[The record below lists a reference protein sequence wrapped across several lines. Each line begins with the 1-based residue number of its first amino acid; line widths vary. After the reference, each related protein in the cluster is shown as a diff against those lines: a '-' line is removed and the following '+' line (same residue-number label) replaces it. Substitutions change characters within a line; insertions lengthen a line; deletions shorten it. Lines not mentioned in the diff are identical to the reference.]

1 MILPRLRALGR
12 KVLFFALMASFV
24 GLSHPSLALD
34 APTREITDMAGRKVT
49 IPAVITRVYG
59 SSPPANYLLYALAHD
74 LMVGLSFPIA
84 EADKRFLRPETLKLS
99 VLGIVMGQIRQ
110 YNPEEIL
117 KTKPDFVLAWVDR
130 FGSVSETEARFAK
143 IGLPVVVVRLD
154 SLADYPATLQ
164 FLGELLGRRERAK
177 VLSEYIVAAM
187 ARVEAAASAIPP
199 DWRLKVFYTQTADGL
214 TTECDQSFHVEP
226 LRMAGAD
233 NVHHCQQSTHQGME
247 KISLEQVI
255 AYHPQLIVALDRNFA
270 ANAASNPAWRN
281 VDAVKAG
288 RIVTVPRTPFNWLDR
303 PPSFMRAL
311 GIQWLANIFYPDRY
325 PLDLR
330 AETKA
335 FYRLF
340 VGVDLS
346 DADVDQILK

>member
-1 MILPRLRALGR
+1 MG
-12 KVLFFALMASFV
+12 
-24 GLSHPSLALD
+24 
-34 APTREITDMAGRKVT
+34 GRKVT
-49 IPAVITRVYG
+49 VPATITKVYA

-84 EADKRFLRPETLKLS
+84 EAEKPFLRPETAKLP
-99 VLGIVMGQIRQ
+99 VLGIAMGQMVRQ

-117 KTKPDFVLAWVDR
+117 KVKPDVVLAWVDR
-130 FGSVSETEARFAK
+130 FGSVSQTEERFAK
-143 IGLPVVVVRLD
+143 IGLPVVVIRLD

-164 FLGELLGRRERAK
+164 FLGELFGRRERAK
-177 VLSEYIVAAM
+177 ALGNYIATAM
-187 ARVEAAASAIPP
+187 AHVEAAISAIPP
-199 DWRLKVFYTQTADGL
+199 DKRLKVFYTQTADGL

-255 AYHPQLIVALDRNFA
+255 GYHPQLVLALDRSFA
-270 ANAASNPAWRN
+270 ASAAANPAWRN
-281 VDAVKAG
+281 VDAVKEG
-288 RIVTVPRTPFNWLDR
+288 RIVTVPRIPFNWLDR

-311 GIQWLANIFYPDRY
+311 GIQWLANVLYPDRY
-325 PLDLR
+325 PFDLQ

-335 FYRLF
+335 FYKLF
-340 VGVDLS
+340 LGVDIS
-346 DADVDQILK
+346 DADVDLIMK